1 MAQPDISHS
10 HPLALILA
18 TIALATTFLLLH
30 FLRKPTSQPT
40 STSTPPL
47 PPLPAS
53 DEIVA
58 LRVYPIKSCRGFEVK
73 STQLLR
79 TGLDLDRNWMFIS
92 ADTREFITIRTN
104 SNMTLIRTRYDVD
117 TDGLTISCKSHEFDI
132 PAHPTTEWLKSNTKL
147 EKVGIWGE
155 QTDAWEYP
163 TSLTQPISDFLN
175 TDVRLVYKGP
185 TPRILR
191 GCGSPKLL
199 GRTEATKF
207 ADMMPILVGSLASI
221 GELNERLIQAGE
233 NEIGIERFRPNIII
247 RGGGEPWTED
257 SWKALRIN
265 EGEGSLDLDVVS
277 RCLRCQVPNV
287 DPETA
292 DKHPRQP
299 WNQLVKYR
307 RIDPGLKFKP
317 SFGMLCVPR
326 TEGLVTVGMKFN
338 VTATTND
345 HFFINPMK

>member
-1 MAQPDISHS
+1 MTDYNLWPSTV

-132 PAHPTTEWLKSNTKL
+132 PAHPTTEWLKSTIQDHLMDN
-147 EKVGIWGE
+147 
-155 QTDAWEYP
+155 P
-163 TSLTQPISDFLN
+163 T
-175 TDVRLVYKGP
+175 
-185 TPRILR
+185 
-191 GCGSPKLL
+191 
-199 GRTEATKF
+199 
-207 ADMMPILVGSLASI
+207 
-221 GELNERLIQAGE
+221 
-233 NEIGIERFRPNIII
+233 
-247 RGGGEPWTED
+247 
-257 SWKALRIN
+257 
-265 EGEGSLDLDVVS
+265 
-277 RCLRCQVPNV
+277 
-287 DPETA
+287 
-292 DKHPRQP
+292 
-299 WNQLVKYR
+299 
-307 RIDPGLKFKP
+307 
-317 SFGMLCVPR
+317 
-326 TEGLVTVGMKFN
+326 
-338 VTATTND
+338 
-345 HFFINPMK
+345 